1 MDNNNRNRVYVD
13 MMVDTLKKKKTILR
27 FLYEK
32 TKEQEELLKEKKL
45 DVDAFERTVEEKGV
59 KIDSL
64 DEIDSGFDRLF
75 TYVKK
80 EITQN
85 RDSYRGQILQM
96 QKLIADVSDLGVSI
110 QALENQNSTRF
121 KAFLTSERKMIREFN
136 VNSRTATNYYQN
148 MTNANRPEQ
157 SYFFNEKK

>member
-13 MMVDTLKKKKTILR
+13 MMVDTLKRKEDILR
-27 FLYEK
+27 FLYDK
-32 TKEQEELLKEKKL
+32 TKEQETLLKKEKL
-45 DVDAFERTVEEKGV
+45 DVDAFEKTVEEKGV

-80 EITQN
+80 EITEN
-85 RDSYRGQILQM
+85 RDSYREQILQM
-96 QKLIADVSDLGVSI
+96 QELIAKVSDLGVSI

-121 KAFLTSERKMIREFN
+121 KAFLTNERKMIREFN
-136 VNSRTATNYYQN
+136 VNRRTATNYYQN
-148 MTNANRPEQ
+148 MANVNRPEQ

>member
-13 MMVDTLKKKKTILR
+13 MMVDTLKRKEDILR
-27 FLYEK
+27 FLYDK
-32 TKEQEELLKEKKL
+32 TKEQETLLKKEKL
-45 DVDAFERTVEEKGV
+45 DVDAFEKTVEEKGV

-80 EITQN
+80 EITEN
-85 RDSYRGQILQM
+85 RDSYREQILQM
-96 QKLIADVSDLGVSI
+96 QELIAKVSDLGVSI

-121 KAFLTSERKMIREFN
+121 KAFLTNERKMIREFN

-148 MTNANRPEQ
+148 MANVNRPEQ

>member
-13 MMVDTLKKKKTILR
+13 MMVDTLKRKEDILR
-27 FLYEK
+27 FLYDK
-32 TKEQEELLKEKKL
+32 TKEQETLLKKEKL
-45 DVDAFERTVEEKGV
+45 DVDAFEKTVEEKGV

-80 EITQN
+80 EITEN
-85 RDSYRGQILQM
+85 RDSYREQILQM
-96 QKLIADVSDLGVSI
+96 QELIAKVSDLGVSI

-121 KAFLTSERKMIREFN
+121 KAFLANERKMIREFN

-148 MTNANRPEQ
+148 MANVNRPEQ